1 MIRVDK
7 EKCTFKGDPITLS
20 GELSIII
27 GRYFMLM
34 EEELGEKVTEMMFE
48 ATLKT
53 AMDMK
58 EKMGEENGEDET

>member
-7 EKCTFKGDPITLS
+7 EECVFEGDPITLS
-20 GELSIII
+20 GELSNII

-34 EEELGEKVTEMMFE
+34 EEEFGEKLTKMMFE

-53 AMDMK
+53 AMNIK
-58 EKMGEENGEDET
+58 ERMGEENGEDET

>member
-1 MIRVDK
+1 
-7 EKCTFKGDPITLS
+7 
-20 GELSIII
+20 
-27 GRYFMLM
+27 MLM

-58 EKMGEENGEDET
+58 ERMGEENGEDET

>member
-7 EKCTFKGDPITLS
+7 EKCILKGDPITLS
-20 GELSIII
+20 VELSNII

-34 EEELGEKVTEMMFE
+34 EEELGEKLTEMMFE

-53 AMDMK
+53 AMDIK
-58 EKMGEENGEDET
+58 EGMGEENGEDET